1 MIIKRANSVTAP
13 QIITE
18 MIPHFHFPRLYQGI
32 CATLLCID
40 GGWDSAAAPVP
51 NKNDVSDVRP
61 EVIIVFGDQLFRRLN
76 FRTLLINW
84 ISAMLCEVACT
95 ERIVK
100 LEDTDAHP
108 HKSSLPGL
116 HSAFNLYWREILDLT
131 QHKGPVNIAIIG
143 GTHGNE
149 LTGISLINRWM
160 TNPAPLSRPS
170 LPPVYTVSLDS
181 VSFI

>member
-1 MIIKRANSVTAP
+1 MIIKSANSVTAP
-13 QIITE
+13 QIIIE

-51 NKNDVSDVRP
+51 NKNDVSD
-61 EVIIVFGDQLFRRLN
+61 EVIVFWRSTLISQTY
-76 FRTLLINW
+76 FRTLLNW